1 MIEVKGGEKICVQ
14 DGRWTSTS
22 RDGKVHN
29 IHNPFEQAKN
39 NAFSIMDYLKSQNV
53 GFTRFVYGVAFP
65 ETVFSC
71 KSISYAP
78 EQIFDANNNNDFY
91 TYLTKLK
98 NYYGERDRS
107 KDFRPPNKQEMVN
120 IRRILGPN
128 YEAVAPLRHL
138 VV

>member
-1 MIEVKGGEKICVQ
+1 
-14 DGRWTSTS
+14 
-22 RDGKVHN
+22 
-29 IHNPFEQAKN
+29 
-39 NAFSIMDYLKSQNV
+39 MDYLKSQNV
-53 GFTRFVYGVAFP
+53 GFPRFVYGVAFP
-65 ETVFSC
+65 ETVFSS

-91 TYLTKLK
+91 TNLTKLK

-107 KDFRPPNKQEMVN
+107 KDFRPPNKQEMAN

-138 VV
+138 VVLRTERLYAQYIRAGDNQICQSRLKFIGQIAFFAH